1 MTGIVL
7 FLSIVMLFLFYK
19 MNGYQTEIA
28 QLQQRITV
36 CERGD
41 KEANYGL
48 EGQVP
53 SIIQNNKIHTIS
65 F

>member
-1 MTGIVL
+1 
-7 FLSIVMLFLFYK
+7 
-19 MNGYQTEIA
+19 
-28 QLQQRITV
+28 V